1 MSSSPRTRRMARN
14 HKRMAQQPKLNLVAL
29 MDIFTILVLFLMVNN
44 GDVEV
49 LQSENN
55 ITLPD
60 SVSELRPDLALTIKI
75 TPQDIIVQGRSIRRV
90 DDALAQQETAL
101 VELGQELLQQ
111 ASLEP
116 ELTEQQQTAGRA
128 VIIMGDQST
137 PYQLL
142 KRVMTTCAQS
152 GYRDISLAVNSK
164 PPAALDSAALAALGR
179 G

>member
-1 MSSSPRTRRMARN
+1 MSSSLRTRRMARN
-14 HKRMAQQPKLNLVAL
+14 HKRMRQQPKLNLVAL

-44 GDVEV
+44 GEVEV
-49 LQSENN
+49 LQSDNK

-90 DDALAQQETAL
+90 DDAMAQQGTAL
-101 VELGQELLQQ
+101 EELGQELLQQ
-111 ASLEP
+111 ASREP
-116 ELTEQQQTAGRA
+116 ELTEHEQTAGRA
-128 VIIMGDQST
+128 VIIMGDQNT

-164 PPAALDSAALAALGR
+164 PPAPIDPATLAMGR